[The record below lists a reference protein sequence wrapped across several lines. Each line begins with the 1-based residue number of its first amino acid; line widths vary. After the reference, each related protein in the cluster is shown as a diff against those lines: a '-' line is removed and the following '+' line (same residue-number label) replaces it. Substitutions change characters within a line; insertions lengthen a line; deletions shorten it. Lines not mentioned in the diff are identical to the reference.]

1 MKREDAMQ
9 FSGGSQLLP
18 VSIGVVEIMAV
29 LDQLGTERAHRRIL
43 LFWKF
48 PFGRHW
54 FASRTLG
61 SGPSSSFVS
70 LAQTHGANRGRPI
83 THAVGRRWH
92 PSFRVAR
99 FVLNPAAVGL
109 DLATS

>member
-43 LFWKF
+43 LFLEVSIRSSLVRQSHAWQRAF
-48 PFGRHW
+48 FVFCESSTDPR
-54 FASRTLG
+54 REPG
-61 SGPSSSFVS
+61 SPDYPCRRAA
-70 LAQTHGANRGRPI
+70 LAP
-83 THAVGRRWH
+83 
-92 PSFRVAR
+92 
-99 FVLNPAAVGL
+99 
-109 DLATS
+109 

>member
-1 MKREDAMQ
+1 MQ

-54 FASRTLG
+54 FASRTLAWQRAFFVFCESSTDPRREPG
-61 SGPSSSFVS
+61 SPDYPCRRAA
-70 LAQTHGANRGRPI
+70 LAP
-83 THAVGRRWH
+83 
-92 PSFRVAR
+92 
-99 FVLNPAAVGL
+99 
-109 DLATS
+109 